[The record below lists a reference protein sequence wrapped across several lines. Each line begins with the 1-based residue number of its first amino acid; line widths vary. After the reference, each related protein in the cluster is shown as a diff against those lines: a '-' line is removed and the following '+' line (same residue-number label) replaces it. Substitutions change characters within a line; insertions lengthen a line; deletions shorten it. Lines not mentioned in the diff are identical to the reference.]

1 MKKESPMWHS
11 VGILAG
17 AVILIVAFTRGWLM
31 STLPLIAAGTWGAWL
46 LATQRPPASKRKPA
60 RRPRSADTAPVPTE
74 GRDAAATNTLLLLH
88 VNQKVEISKKDITNG
103 DELRGAHLRITDA
116 DGSVVAEWVTDGQPH
131 RIDRPQPGE
140 YVLTETA
147 APNGYR
153 LAESVCF
160 MVEES
165 GRIQKVTMYDA
176 PVGTFTIWLKVSRFL
191 CFFISWNKRFSLSSS
206 APPAKRRK
214 IAGQWHLYH
223 EVPQ

>member
-1 MKKESPMWHS
+1 MKKESPLWHS

-17 AVILIVAFTRGWLM
+17 VVILIVAFTRGWLM
-31 STLPLIAAGTWGAWL
+31 SALLLIAACAWGAWL

-60 RRPRSADTAPVPTE
+60 RRPRAAETAPAPAE
-74 GRDAAATNTLLLLH
+74 GQDAAATNTLLLLH
-88 VNQKVEISKKDITNG
+88 VKQKVEISKKDITNG

-116 DGSVVAEWVTDGQPH
+116 DGSVVAEWVTDGQLH

-140 YVLTETA
+140 YVLTESA

-206 APPAKRRK
+206 APLPKGEK
-214 IAGQWHLYH
+214 
-223 EVPQ
+223 